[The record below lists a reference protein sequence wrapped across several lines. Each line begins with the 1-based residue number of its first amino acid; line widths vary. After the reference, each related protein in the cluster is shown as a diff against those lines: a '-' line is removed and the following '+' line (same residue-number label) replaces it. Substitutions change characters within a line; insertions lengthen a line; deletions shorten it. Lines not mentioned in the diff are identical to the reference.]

1 MKVLHV
7 NYTDKGGAFIALK
20 RVDEALKFNFSE
32 EYSSCY
38 LIVNPAGSICLN
50 YVTPIK
56 STLDKLISFLRPR
69 IVRML
74 TSIIFK
80 SDGKAT
86 ESYNILRSRK
96 IIKFINNSDFD
107 VVHLHWIGGETIS
120 IKDFNRIK
128 KPIVWT
134 LHDSWPYLGRHHFQ
148 IFNNSDITNKAIDNY
163 LKNVKRRAWKN
174 LGMEIICVSDCL
186 KKEVDN
192 SEIFIGNNVIKIHNS
207 INTDYWQPIELELA
221 RNLLNLSKEKTYL
234 TLGAVN
240 PTSDIRKGFSL
251 LTEAIKLIP
260 SEMNNNIEI
269 LMFGTCGDDIV
280 LSGIKTKFMGEISDE
295 LVLKILFAASDVIL
309 VPSYYESFGQTALEG
324 ISMEKPVVCFDSSGT
339 VEIIKHLENGYVAK
353 SFCPDDF
360 AKGIIWAINN
370 SKTLKIKQSSRRYA
384 VNKFDYREISAQYL
398 DVYNKVVSKSKIHE

>member
-20 RVDEALKFNFSE
+20 RIDEALKINFSE

-38 LIVNPAGSICLN
+38 LIVNPAGSKGLN
-50 YVTPIK
+50 YVSPIK

-69 IVRML
+69 IVRVL
-74 TSIIFK
+74 TNIFFK

-107 VVHLHWIGGETIS
+107 LVHLHWIGGETIS
-120 IKDFNRIK
+120 IKDFSRIK

-134 LHDSWPYLGRHHFQ
+134 LHDSWAYLGRHHLQ
-148 IFNNSDITNKAIDNY
+148 IFNNSDITNKPIDIY
-163 LKNVKRRAWKN
+163 LKNVKRRIWKN
-174 LGMEIICVSDCL
+174 LKMEVICVSDWL

-192 SEIFIGNNVIKIHNS
+192 SGVFIGNNVIKIHNS
-207 INTDYWQPIELELA
+207 INTDYWQPIEVELA

-240 PTSDIRKGFSL
+240 PTSDINKGFSML
-251 LTEAIKLIP
+251 KEAIKLIP
-260 SEMNNNIEI
+260 NEMKNSVEI
-269 LMFGTCGDDIV
+269 LMFGTNGDDVI
-280 LSGIKTKFMGEISDE
+280 LSGIKTKFIGEISDE

-309 VPSYYESFGQTALEG
+309 VPSYFESFGQTALEG

-339 VEIIKHLENGYVAK
+339 VDIVKHLENGYVAK
-353 SFCPDDF
+353 SFCVDDF
-360 AKGIIWAINN
+360 AKGIVWAINN
-370 SKTLKIKQSSRRYA
+370 CKTLEVKQSSRRYA
-384 VNKFDYREISAQYL
+384 FNQFDYRKISAQYL
-398 DVYNKVVSKSKIHE
+398 EVYNRVVNKSENS

>member
-20 RVDEALKFNFSE
+20 RIDEALKINFSE
-32 EYSSCY
+32 EYSSFY
-38 LIVNPAGSICLN
+38 LIVNPAGSNGLN

-56 STLDKLISFLRPR
+56 STWDKLISFLRPR
-69 IVRML
+69 IIRVLM
-74 TSIIFK
+74 SFIFK

-107 VVHLHWIGGETIS
+107 LVHLHWIGGETIS

-148 IFNNSDITNKAIDNY
+148 IFNNDEITNKGIDNY
-163 LKNVKRRAWKN
+163 LKNVKRKSWKN
-174 LGMEIICVSDCL
+174 LDMEIICVSEWL
-186 KKEVDN
+186 KNEVDN
-192 SEIFIGNNVIKIHNS
+192 SEIFTGNNVSRIHNS
-207 INTDYWQPIELELA
+207 INTDYWKPIELELA

-240 PTSDIRKGFSL
+240 PTSDIRKGFSML
-251 LTEAIKLIP
+251 KESIGLIP
-260 SEMNNNIEI
+260 DEMKDNVEI
-269 LMFGTCGDDIV
+269 LMFGTNGDDTV

-309 VPSYYESFGQTALEG
+309 VPSYFESFGQTALEG
-324 ISMEKPVVCFDSSGT
+324 ISMEKPIVCFDSSGT
-339 VEIIKHLENGYVAK
+339 VDIVKHLENGYVAK
-353 SFCPDDF
+353 SFSVDDF

-370 SKTLKIKQSSRRYA
+370 CRTLEVKQSSRRYA
-384 VNKFDYREISAQYL
+384 VSEFDYRQISSQYIE
-398 DVYNKVVSKSKIHE
+398 VYKRIIN

>member
-20 RVDEALKFNFSE
+20 RIDESLRMNFSN
-32 EYSSCY
+32 EYSSSF
-38 LIVNPAGSICLN
+38 LIVNPAGSSGLN

-69 IVRML
+69 IVRVV
-74 TSIIFK
+74 TSLIFK
-80 SDGKAT
+80 SDSNAT

-96 IIKFINNSDFD
+96 VIKFINNSDYD
-107 VVHLHWIGGETIS
+107 LVHFHWIGGETIS

-134 LHDSWPYLGRHHFQ
+134 LHDSWSYLGRHHFQ
-148 IFNNSDITNKAIDNY
+148 IFNNDEITNKGIDNY
-163 LKNVKRRAWKN
+163 LKKIKRKSWKN
-174 LGMEIICVSDCL
+174 LGMEIICVSDWL
-186 KKEVDN
+186 KTEVDN
-192 SEIFIGNNVIKIHNS
+192 SEIFIGNNVIRIHNS
-207 INTDYWQPIELELA
+207 INTDYWQPIEVELA
-221 RNLLNLSKEKTYL
+221 RKLLNLSNEKMYL

-251 LTEAIKLIP
+251 LAEAIKLIP
-260 SEMNNNIEI
+260 DEMKSNVEI
-269 LMFGTCGDDIV
+269 LMFGTRGDDV
-280 LSGIKTKFMGEISDE
+280 MLSGIKAKFMGEISDE

-339 VEIIKHLENGYVAK
+339 VDLIKHLENGYIAK
-353 SFCPDDF
+353 SFCVDDF

-370 SKTLKIKQSSRRYA
+370 SKSLEVKLSSRQFA
-384 VNKFDYREISAQYL
+384 INKFDYKEIAAQYYE
-398 DVYNKVVSKSKIHE
+398 VYNKQLNQFKNL